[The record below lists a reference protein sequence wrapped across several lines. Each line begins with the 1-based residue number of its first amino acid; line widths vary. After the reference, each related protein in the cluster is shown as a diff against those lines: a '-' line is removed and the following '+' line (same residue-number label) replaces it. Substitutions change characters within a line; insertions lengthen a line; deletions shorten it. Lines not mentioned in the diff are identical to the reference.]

1 MALIIADNL
10 PTNSTF
16 GRKVKYTGFSK
27 WSMKKEFIVVRIDAS
42 PDGAP
47 YVVVSLSTS
56 KDFREQQSTPM
67 SPFGQGGVMGF
78 TNMDDMVKNLN
89 KMLSG
94 GMGQA
99 GGLTSIKLDM
109 HEYKEMNLA
118 VGDKVYLEITKP
130 ESLGV

>member
-1 MALIIADNL
+1 
-10 PTNSTF
+10 
-16 GRKVKYTGFSK
+16 
-27 WSMKKEFIVVRIDAS
+27 MKKEFIVVRIDAS

-56 KDFREQQSTPM
+56 KDFREQSTPM
-67 SPFGQGGVMGF
+67 SPFGTGVMGF

-89 KMLSG
+89 KMFSG
-94 GMGQA
+94 GMGQT
-99 GGLTSIKLDM
+99 GGMTSIKLDM